1 MNNLFKYLLFVIFY
15 IYSNN
20 IFISPYIEPS
30 YNYYLC
36 DKKFLPKF
44 NEKFNNYLFKHE
56 EIIGNIFDFILCSSV
71 CPLAKL
77 VFYTWIIILPFF
89 ILFLNK
95 YNIFYKLIKYGYYLT
110 IILSGLMNP
119 PLFIR
124 SIPSFYV
131 LYKIIFD

>member
-1 MNNLFKYLLFVIFY
+1 MNDLFKYLLFIILY
-15 IYSNN
+15 AYSNN

-36 DKKFLPKF
+36 NKKFLPKF
-44 NEKFNNYLFKHE
+44 EEKFNSYFLKHE
-56 EIIGNIFDFILCSSV
+56 ETIGNIFDFIFCSSV

-77 VFYTWIIILPFF
+77 VFYKWIIILPLY

-95 YNIFYKLIKYGYYLT
+95 YIIFNKLIKYGFYLT

-124 SIPSFYV
+124 SIPAFYI
-131 LYKIIFD
+131 LYKIIFN